1 MLKWNKTNI
10 FKLQMINIS
19 LYRRSVDYRL
29 PTIQLKKKIKSG
41 THSEMLQNII
51 GANLN
56 TR

>member
-10 FKLQMINIS
+10 FKLQMINIL